1 MTDKNKNENRKEYLC
16 IGLLAHVDAGK
27 TTLSEAILHR
37 TGAIRSAGRVDH
49 GDAFL
54 DTNSMERDR
63 GITIFSKQASFTT
76 YAGAERVWTLV
87 DTPGHVDFS
96 TEMERVLQVLDY
108 AVLIISAADK
118 VTGQVR
124 TLWKLLE
131 HYGVPA
137 FIFVNKMDQ
146 AGADRE
152 AVYEQ
157 IRSELGSACVDLQG
171 EICGNQNG
179 GNQNL

>member
-1 MTDKNKNENRKEYLC
+1 MGGGVVGT
-16 IGLLAHVDAGK
+16 
-27 TTLSEAILHR
+27 
-37 TGAIRSAGRVDH
+37 
-49 GDAFL
+49 
-54 DTNSMERDR
+54 
-63 GITIFSKQASFTT
+63 
-76 YAGAERVWTLV
+76 ERVWTLV

-124 TLWKLLE
+124 VLWRLLE

-152 AVYEQ
+152 AVYGQ

-179 GNQNL
+179 GNQNGGNQNGGDTPAG